1 MPRSSKISVFE
12 IIADSSLT
20 GAPRHLLTLLS
31 GINRYK
37 FVVSVI
43 VPEGDLVKELKK
55 LKVPVFTVPMKG
67 RADLAAISAISRIL
81 KKYEPDI
88 VHTHGQRA
96 GVLGRLATSDLKM
109 RRIHTE
115 HTYTSNLKLDNPV
128 LHWTH
133 INAMR
138 VLAMWTNKTIA
149 VSDAVRAYLTS
160 AGISKPEKVVTIHNG
175 IAPLKRKPSADEIK
189 RFRANENVRS
199 SEILIGTIGSFN
211 RQKDTATLVK
221 AFGTVHHKW
230 ANTKLLLIGKG
241 ELKRNLEQLVA
252 KLDLKDSVHFA
263 GTMDDVTVA
272 LASLDLFVLPSR
284 SEAFGLTLLEAMQA
298 NVPIIASKVGGIPE
312 IIHHGYNGLLVEH
325 DDPKQLSA
333 AMLKLLNDKKLQ
345 KKFTSHYPETL
356 KNFSATKMV
365 QATESVYEELVNK
378 K

>member
-1 MPRSSKISVFE
+1 MPRSHKISVFE

-43 VPEGDLVKELKK
+43 APEGDLVKELKK

-67 RADLAAISAISRIL
+67 KADLASTSAINKIL
-81 KKYEPDI
+81 RKYEPDI

-96 GVLGRLATSDLKM
+96 GLVGRLAARDLKVY
-109 RRIHTE
+109 RVHTE
-115 HTYTSNLKLDNPV
+115 HTYTSNFKLDNPV

-133 INAMR
+133 INAMKA
-138 VLAMWTNKTIA
+138 LDHWTHKTIA
-149 VSDAVRAYLTS
+149 VSDAVRAFLTS
-160 AGISKPEKVVTIHNG
+160 AGITKPDKVVTIHNG
-175 IAPLKRKPSADEIK
+175 IVPLKKKPAADAVK
-189 RFRANENVRS
+189 RFRADQNVRP

-211 RQKDTATLVK
+211 RQKDTATLIK
-221 AFGTVHHKW
+221 AFAAVHQKW
-230 ANTKLLLIGKG
+230 PNTKLMLVGKG
-241 ELKRNLEQLVA
+241 GLKRDLEQLVD
-252 KLDLKDSVHFA
+252 KLGLESAVNFA
-263 GTMDDVTVA
+263 GTMNDVSVA
-272 LASLDLFVLPSR
+272 LASLNLFVLPSR

-312 IIHHGYNGLLVEH
+312 IIHHGYNGMLVEH
-325 DDPKQLSA
+325 GDAKQLSA
-333 AMLKLLNDKKLQ
+333 AILKLLNDKKMQ

-356 KNFSATKMV
+356 KNFAAAKMIK
-365 QATESVYEELVNK
+365 ANEAIYEAALK